1 MKLRYIIGA
10 VLGTLLF
17 VGCQQ
22 EELVGT
28 FDDLSVEK
36 SFVSISMD
44 GGSVALKITSADAW
58 HFAKVIDSKQKGE
71 DGKNIMIE
79 LPTWL
84 TASTLSGNAGT
95 TDVTFTATATTGGR
109 ETELEIVSGG
119 KSQFLRVRQGTL
131 EATSAT
137 VKEIYDG
144 PDGKTYRVK
153 GTCTGIYNTQYGNW
167 YLDDGSNGD
176 KVLTIYGTLD
186 KDGKTKNFESLGIE
200 VGDVVTVEGPKSTYG
215 STIELVDV
223 TVLKIE
229 KALVKIV
236 AAPTEPAVKEG
247 EKVTITVAYKG
258 SGVYPTVAD
267 DAKDWIVYDNTEF
280 KVGVPTIFEKAPA
293 DTAWV
298 TFTLAPNV
306 GGAREGVVSFTS
318 SANAK
323 NSTTVPVTIQQ
334 EGSIVDIVPGEFNKL
349 EDGSALFRIKAVVY
363 NIVMDSKD
371 KTKYNKYGNF
381 YLNDETGSA
390 YVYGLLPEAGGATGQ
405 DVLTKKGIKAGDIL
419 TVVGPK
425 GSYKGSPQMVN
436 AYYVEHTSV
445 TTVSCADFNA
455 KEDGS
460 ALYQVS
466 GKVTGIVMDGDKYSK
481 YGNFYIEDESGKV
494 YVYGLVPTST
504 GKSGQDLLT
513 KLGVKE
519 GDNIT
524 VVGPKTSYK
533 GDAQMKNAFYVIHT
547 PADNE

>member
-1 MKLRYIIGA
+1 MQIIMKLRYIIGA

-298 TFTLAPNV
+298 TFTLAPNA

-334 EGSIVDIVPGEFNKL
+334 EGAIQEITVAEFL
-349 EDGSALFRIKAVVY
+349 A
-363 NIVMDSKD
+363 
-371 KTKYNKYGNF
+371 
-381 YLNDETGSA
+381 
-390 YVYGLLPEAGGATGQ
+390 
-405 DVLTKKGIKAGDIL
+405 
-419 TVVGPK
+419 
-425 GSYKGSPQMVN
+425 
-436 AYYVEHTSV
+436 
-445 TTVSCADFNA
+445 A
-455 KEDGS
+455 KESGAMYRIS
-460 ALYQVS
+460 GIVAELYPSDKQNKSFYIQDYS
-466 GKVTGIVMDGDKYSK
+466 GKVLVYRAEGFETSGAKVGDIVTVTGVR
-481 YGNFYIEDESGKV
+481 
-494 YVYGLVPTST
+494 
-504 GKSGQDLLT
+504 
-513 KLGVKE
+513 
-519 GDNIT
+519 
-524 VVGPKTSYK
+524 TSYK
-533 GDAQMKNAFYVIHT
+533 GTPQMGTATFESLDKVVATKTIAELRELEDDKNTYFMVTGVVGEPTEPNTKYDLETYGNLNLTDATGSIYVYGVSTGWNGATKQFGTLGVKAGDELTVIGYRTSYTKGDYKLLQIGGAMYVSHVSKN
-547 PADNE
+547 

>member
-10 VLGTLLF
+10 FLGMFLLA
-17 VGCQQ
+17 GCQQ

-28 FDDLSVEK
+28 FDDLTVEK

-44 GGSVALKITSADAW
+44 GGSATLKITSPDAW
-58 HFAKVIDSKQKGE
+58 HFAKIIDSKKK
-71 DGKNIMIE
+71 DDAGKTIMVE

-84 TASTLSGNAGT
+84 TANTLSGNAGT

-109 ETELEIVSGG
+109 ETELEIVCGG

-200 VGDVVTVEGPKSTYG
+200 VGDVVTVEGPKTTYG

-298 TFTLAPNV
+298 TFTLAPNA

-334 EGSIVDIVPGEFNKL
+334 EGSIIDACVGEFLSAKEGSTMYRLSGIVTELYTSDKQGKSFYLQDYSGKVLVYRAEGFEKSGAKVGDIVTVSGVRTSYKEVPQMGTATFESL
-349 EDGSALFRIKAVVY
+349 DVVVTTKT
-363 NIVMDSKD
+363 IAELRDLKD
-371 KTKYNKYGNF
+371 DKNTYFMVTGKVVEPTEPNTKYDLETYGN
-381 YLNDETGSA
+381 LSLKDETGEI
-390 YVYGLLPEAGGATGQ
+390 YVYGVSTG
-405 DVLTKKGIKAGDIL
+405 
-419 TVVGPK
+419 
-425 GSYKGSPQMVN
+425 YKG
-436 AYYVEHTSV
+436 A
-445 TTVSCADFNA
+445 
-455 KEDGS
+455 
-460 ALYQVS
+460 
-466 GKVTGIVMDGDKYSK
+466 SK
-481 YGNFYIEDESGKV
+481 KFG
-494 YVYGLVPTST
+494 T
-504 GKSGQDLLT
+504 
-513 KLGVKE
+513 LGVKE
-519 GDNIT
+519 GDTMT
-524 VVGPKTSYK
+524 VIGYRTSYTK
-533 GDAQMKNAFYVIHT
+533 DGYTLLQIGGAMYVSHVSKN
-547 PADNE
+547 